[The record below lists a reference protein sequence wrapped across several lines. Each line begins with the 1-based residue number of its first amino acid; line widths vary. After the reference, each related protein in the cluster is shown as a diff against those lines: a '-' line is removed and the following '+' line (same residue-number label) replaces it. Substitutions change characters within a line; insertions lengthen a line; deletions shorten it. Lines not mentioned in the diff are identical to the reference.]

1 MNLKIDLPPLADQRR
16 VVYESKIENACNA
29 LKANLNAPVY
39 SAPAGADVATYSRA
53 HLKTESE
60 GWQPP
65 DPAIVDAWFRQFQDA
80 LPNYSSDEKLA
91 ALLGISR
98 THSIREWRKG
108 TKPVPYGIWRR
119 FLIMTGRV
127 VQEVTPVLGFFK

>member
-16 VVYESKIENACNA
+16 AVYESKTEEACRA
-29 LKANLNAPVY
+29 LRANLNAPVY
-39 SAPAGADVATYSRA
+39 SAPAGADVDTYSSA

-80 LPNYSSDEKLA
+80 LPDYSSDEKLG

-119 FLIMTGRV
+119 FLVVTGRV
-127 VQEVTPVLGFFK
+127 VQEITPVLGFFE